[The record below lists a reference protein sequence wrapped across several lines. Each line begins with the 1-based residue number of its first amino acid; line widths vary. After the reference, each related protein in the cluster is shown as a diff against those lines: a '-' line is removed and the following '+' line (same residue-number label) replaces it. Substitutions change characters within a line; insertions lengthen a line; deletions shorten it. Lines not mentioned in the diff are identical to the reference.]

1 MCSSF
6 SCFAYFVVLYFI
18 CFLKKPI
25 LNFSCF
31 NVIKDFP
38 GGSPGKESA
47 GNVGDLDLI
56 SGLGRSPG
64 GGYGNPLQYSCL
76 ENPSEQRSLAGYS
89 PRGHKE
95 SDTPERLSSKRT
107 SSCMSFLA
115 ISTFYLV
122 LSWLIIYSNFFVGGI
137 PLGVGS
143 KESACNV
150 GDVGSIPGSG
160 KSPGRG
166 NGNPLQYS
174 CLDRGAWWAIMIKL
188 AIHNNLFFI
197 VVIHIM

>member
-6 SCFAYFVVLYFI
+6 SCFAYFVVLYFV

-38 GGSPGKESA
+38 GGSAGKESA
-47 GNVGDLDLI
+47 G
-56 SGLGRSPG
+56 
-64 GGYGNPLQYSCL
+64 
-76 ENPSEQRSLAGYS
+76 
-89 PRGHKE
+89 
-95 SDTPERLSSKRT
+95 
-107 SSCMSFLA
+107 
-115 ISTFYLV
+115 
-122 LSWLIIYSNFFVGGI
+122 
-137 PLGVGS
+137 
-143 KESACNV
+143 NV

-160 KSPGRG
+160 KSPGRR

-188 AIHNNLFFI
+188 AIYNNLFFI

>member
-6 SCFAYFVVLYFI
+6 SCFAYFVVLYFV

-38 GGSPGKESA
+38 GGSAGKESA

-64 GGYGNPLQYSCL
+64 GGHGNPLQYSCL

-89 PRGHKE
+89 PWGHKE
-95 SDTPERLSSKRT
+95 SDTTERLSSKRT
-107 SSCMSFLA
+107 SCGMSFLA

-137 PLGVGS
+137 PLGDGS
-143 KESACNV
+143 KESTCNV

-188 AIHNNLFFI
+188 AIYNNLFFI